1 MTNNDIPNQTSPL
14 YNVQP
19 TSHTSEKRIFPSL
32 PYTSE
37 NLKFINKFNFQ
48 FSDLTDSEY
57 ITLCNMLLKYKT
69 CYATQKN
76 DVGKISTPFRIRL
89 KPNAQLM
96 TQRPS
101 KVPIHYR
108 DKLNVLLKELE
119 KYNIIKQIGSS
130 PQDKP
135 VYGTTYLNPLII
147 IPKGD
152 TIKCVLNARHLNSN
166 TEQSDESW
174 PIEPLAPQLARAN
187 KKYKSVIDLMYA
199 YAHTPLDEDTI
210 KLTSFSSGD
219 KLFAFIRGFY
229 GLKSLPNFFT
239 KQMSTFFKTL
249 TEQGFALV
257 YIDDLL
263 LLSDSKKHMFQLI
276 KQLHIISTKNNLKL
290 APEKSFFMLL
300 KVKFLGHEIGYN
312 TIKPIHS
319 KIAAI
324 HKIPSPT
331 GKVALMSFIGAL
343 NFYTKFIEKLHINLK
358 PFYDLLHENTPWK
371 WTDEHENLF
380 QKLKMSLTSETE
392 LTIPNTKHPFFITVD
407 ASVIG
412 LGAVLFQLNEQN
424 KMKVISYNSRI
435 LNPQEQKLSTLDREL
450 LGIVHALQIYEFL
463 IIGSPHLIH
472 IFTDHKPLLHCFT
485 KKGNLSPRFYRAQMQ
500 LTKFSKLKI
509 IHTPG
514 KNLSV
519 ADMLSRSFTKAELQL
534 NQLKHK
540 HLPPQIDFALLQDNT
555 LKPVHYL
562 IKHEEILP
570 HQKHDSHPILAD
582 YGTDQFSIRI
592 NDKGNDIVVKPLQS
606 FSFKSITPFQTKFRT
621 PTKKNNKTLHQQSLL
636 LNDTDVTSDDEDH
649 IYTRIPKSNSS
660 FLQDTTLQTENY
672 STLKQ
677 PTHNTPQKLVSAIN
691 VQPNL
696 PSLTHCQQIIPF
708 YDTSFFKYK
717 NYFQGFFLPDDYSL
731 DIKTLQQQQSQD
743 PVLRTVYSWLLNNE
757 KPEFVTPLI
766 TGTPFLPCR
775 MSTMYITKDF
785 HNFSLTNPQ
794 ILLVCILQ
802 TPLLITNPLLQ
813 ILYKTL
819 FVYAYLS
826 DCLKLSL
833 TNFMNALILV

>member
-1 MTNNDIPNQTSPL
+1 MTNDDIPNQTSPL

-32 PYTSE
+32 PYTPE

-48 FSDLTDSEY
+48 FSDLLDREY

-69 CYATQKN
+69 CYATHKS

-108 DKLNVLLKELE
+108 DKLNILLKELE

-152 TIKCVLNARHLNSN
+152 TIKCVLDARHLNSN

-187 KKYKSVIDLMYA
+187 KKYKSAIDLMYA

-229 GLKSLPNFFT
+229 GLKGLPNFFT

-249 TEQGFALV
+249 IEQGFALV
-257 YIDDLL
+257 YIDDIL
-263 LLSDSKKHMFQLI
+263 LLSDSKEHMFQLI
-276 KQLHIISTKNNLKL
+276 EQLHLISTKHNLKL
-290 APEKSFFMLL
+290 APEKSFSMLL

-371 WTDEHENLF
+371 WTDEHESLF

-407 ASVIG
+407 ASPIG

-463 IIGSPHLIH
+463 IIGSPHPIH

-485 KKGNLSPRFYRAQMQ
+485 KKDNLSPRFYRAQMQ
-500 LTKFSKLKI
+500 FTKFSKLKI

-519 ADMLSRSFTKAELQL
+519 DDMLSRSFTKAELQL

-540 HLPPQIDFALLQDNT
+540 QLPPQIDFALLQDNT

-570 HQKHDSHPILAD
+570 HQKHDYHPILAD

-606 FSFKSITPFQTKFRT
+606 FSFKSVTPFETKFRT
-621 PTKKNNKTLHQQSLL
+621 PTKKNKKPFINNLSYLMILTLQAMTKIIYTPEFQNLTLPSSKTQHYKQKIFLL
-636 LNDTDVTSDDEDH
+636 L
-649 IYTRIPKSNSS
+649 
-660 FLQDTTLQTENY
+660 
-672 STLKQ
+672 
-677 PTHNTPQKLVSAIN
+677 
-691 VQPNL
+691 
-696 PSLTHCQQIIPF
+696 
-708 YDTSFFKYK
+708 
-717 NYFQGFFLPDDYSL
+717 
-731 DIKTLQQQQSQD
+731 
-743 PVLRTVYSWLLNNE
+743 
-757 KPEFVTPLI
+757 
-766 TGTPFLPCR
+766 
-775 MSTMYITKDF
+775 
-785 HNFSLTNPQ
+785 TN
-794 ILLVCILQ
+794 
-802 TPLLITNPLLQ
+802 
-813 ILYKTL
+813 
-819 FVYAYLS
+819 
-826 DCLKLSL
+826 
-833 TNFMNALILV
+833 

>member
-1 MTNNDIPNQTSPL
+1 MQSSQHSYPKIIHTSLTFIELIQKLAHFPIKNYHILHFTTTPQNHFFPSVPHTYFATKFRTNFNFIEVFTDDKPDICATIIQNTSKHVATLPSGHIGYIEVPITNEKPKFFQVNDINTLIHNVTYTYHPEITEPLPQTNYMVQYGNPTTPPPQFSLHQIYMTNDDVPNRTSTL

-37 NLKFINKFNFQ
+37 NLKFINKYNFQ
-48 FSDLTDSEY
+48 FSDLTGTEY

-69 CYATQKN
+69 CYATHKN

-108 DKLNVLLKELE
+108 DKLNLLLKELE

-135 VYGTTYLNPLII
+135 VHGTTYLNPLII

-152 TIKCVLNARHLNSN
+152 TIKCVLDARHLNSK

-187 KKYKSVIDLMYA
+187 KKYKSAIDLMYA

-219 KLFAFIRGFY
+219 ELFAFIRGFY
-229 GLKSLPNFFT
+229 GLKGLPNFFT
-239 KQMSTFFKTL
+239 KQMSTFFRTL
-249 TEQGFALV
+249 IEQGFALV
-257 YIDDLL
+257 YIDDIL
-263 LLSDSKKHMFQLI
+263 LLSDSEEHMFQLI
-276 KQLHIISTKNNLKL
+276 EQLHIISTKNYLNL
-290 APEKSFFMLL
+290 APEKFFFMLL
-300 KVKFLGHEIGYN
+300 RVKFLGHEIGYN
-312 TIKPIHS
+312 TIKLIHS

-331 GKVALMSFIGAL
+331 GKVALMSFIGAF

-358 PFYDLLHENTPWK
+358 PFYDLLHENTRWK
-371 WTDEHENLF
+371 WTDEHESLF

-392 LTIPNTKHPFFITVD
+392 LTLPNTKHPFFITVD
-407 ASVIG
+407 ASLIG

-424 KMKVISYNSRI
+424 KMKVFSYSSRI

-463 IIGSPHLIH
+463 IIGSPHPIH
-472 IFTDHKPLLHCFT
+472 IFTDHKP
-485 KKGNLSPRFYRAQMQ
+485 RFYRAQLQ

-514 KNLSV
+514 KHLSV

-534 NQLKHK
+534 N
-540 HLPPQIDFALLQDNT
+540 
-555 LKPVHYL
+555 
-562 IKHEEILP
+562 
-570 HQKHDSHPILAD
+570 
-582 YGTDQFSIRI
+582 
-592 NDKGNDIVVKPLQS
+592 
-606 FSFKSITPFQTKFRT
+606 
-621 PTKKNNKTLHQQSLL
+621 
-636 LNDTDVTSDDEDH
+636 
-649 IYTRIPKSNSS
+649 
-660 FLQDTTLQTENY
+660 
-672 STLKQ
+672 
-677 PTHNTPQKLVSAIN
+677 
-691 VQPNL
+691 
-696 PSLTHCQQIIPF
+696 
-708 YDTSFFKYK
+708 
-717 NYFQGFFLPDDYSL
+717 
-731 DIKTLQQQQSQD
+731 
-743 PVLRTVYSWLLNNE
+743 
-757 KPEFVTPLI
+757 
-766 TGTPFLPCR
+766 
-775 MSTMYITKDF
+775 
-785 HNFSLTNPQ
+785 
-794 ILLVCILQ
+794 
-802 TPLLITNPLLQ
+802 
-813 ILYKTL
+813 
-819 FVYAYLS
+819 
-826 DCLKLSL
+826 
-833 TNFMNALILV
+833 